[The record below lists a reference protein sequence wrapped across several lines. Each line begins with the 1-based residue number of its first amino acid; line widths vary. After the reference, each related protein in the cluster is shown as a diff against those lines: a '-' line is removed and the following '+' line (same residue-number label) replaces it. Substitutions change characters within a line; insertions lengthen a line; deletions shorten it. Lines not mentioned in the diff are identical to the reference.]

1 MISGAGPQSACV
13 VHSLVNRLR
22 RGASRLSMPL
32 SFDPHSIRKGM
43 GVTVG
48 DRSPGDGPVER
59 PGTDWMWELAAHYE
73 RMRRAYPDHELCI
86 VFDIDGTILDL
97 RYLVVYALL
106 AYDRAHDTEY
116 FQGLRATDV
125 HVHENRIDEFLE
137 DLALPAAVR
146 ADVLAWYAEHLW
158 SPEAILAANQPYQ
171 GVLGVI
177 RWFQLQPATCVA
189 LNTGRPEEIRD
200 LTLQALN
207 ALGKAYRVR
216 FRSDLLCMNPHGWGS
231 RVADSKVAC
240 IRMLQER
247 GLRVVAVVDNEP
259 AAIQAMAT
267 ADQTHEIL
275 FLHADTIF
283 ESQRVVTPR
292 TVRGSSYGLAE
303 LVSEEELRRR
313 VQFVWHGVN
322 DEANLR
328 QFLASGVHWAE
339 CDVRRDPLDRLVLR
353 HDSFEKSPWHRA
365 EQPFRLEACLRAL
378 RRQQR
383 SVKLDLK
390 EGGEVIERV
399 LGIVAAMDFDQG
411 SLWFNGSIEVLRE
424 PGIRRLSEAYP
435 QATISAPVDFLGPLL
450 LAAPALAKD
459 VVATLRS
466 WGVNRWSLDWRTPG
480 IRELMDRLEEAGWEV
495 NVYGVPDLEAFLEA
509 SLLLPR
515 SVTADFNFP
524 DWHYFGRG
532 AGQDRAYY
540 RYEIAP
546 ATPLGRQAK

>member
-22 RGASRLSMPL
+22 RGASRLSTPL
-32 SFDPHSIRKGM
+32 SFHPHSIRKGM

-137 DLALPAAVR
+137 DLALPAPVR

-231 RVADSKVAC
+231 RVVDSKVAC

-328 QFLASGVHWAE
+328 QFPLGG
-339 CDVRRDPLDRLVLR
+339 VRRPPGPPGPAGAAARLLR
-353 HDSFEKSPWHRA
+353 EEPVAPRRAALPAGSLPAGPPQAATLGQARPERGRRGHRA
-365 EQPFRLEACLRAL
+365 SARRRRRHGLRPGLAVVQRVHRGPPRAGDPAPVRGIPASDHLGPRRLPRSSAPRGPRAGQRRRGHAPVLGGEPLVAGLADARDQGADGPPRGSRVGGQRL
-378 RRQQR
+378 RRPR
-383 SVKLDLK
+383 PRGVP
-390 EGGEVIERV
+390 GG
-399 LGIVAAMDFDQG
+399 F
-411 SLWFNGSIEVLRE
+411 
-424 PGIRRLSEAYP
+424 
-435 QATISAPVDFLGPLL
+435 
-450 LAAPALAKD
+450 AAPAEVGDGRLQLPRLAL
-459 VVATLRS
+459 LRAR
-466 WGVNRWSLDWRTPG
+466 GGTGPR
-480 IRELMDRLEEAGWEV
+480 
-495 NVYGVPDLEAFLEA
+495 
-509 SLLLPR
+509 LLPLR
-515 SVTADFNFP
+515 
-524 DWHYFGRG
+524 
-532 AGQDRAYY
+532 DRT
-540 RYEIAP
+540 RRP
-546 ATPLGRQAK
+546 SGRQAK

>member
-1 MISGAGPQSACV
+1 
-13 VHSLVNRLR
+13 
-22 RGASRLSMPL
+22 
-32 SFDPHSIRKGM
+32 M
-43 GVTVG
+43 GVTARQQPPAG
-48 DRSPGDGPVER
+48 GEAER
-59 PGTDWMWELAAHYE
+59 PSADWMWELAVHYE
-73 RMRRAYPDHELCI
+73 RMRRAYPDQELCI

-106 AYDRAHDTEY
+106 AYDRAHGTEY
-116 FQGLRATDV
+116 FQGLDAEDV
-125 HVHENRIDEFLE
+125 RVHEDRIDEFLA
-137 DLALPAAVR
+137 DLALPAPVR
-146 ADVLAWYAEHLW
+146 ADVLAWYAQHLW
-158 SPEAILAANQPYQ
+158 SPEAILAANRPYQ

-177 RWFQLQPATCVA
+177 RWFQLQPATSVA
-189 LNTGRPEEIRD
+189 LNTGRPEEIRE

-207 ALGKAYRVR
+207 ALGKAYRVT
-216 FRSDLLCMNPHGWGS
+216 FRSDLLCMNPYGRGQ
-231 RVADSKVAC
+231 RVADAKVAS
-240 IRMLQER
+240 IRLLQER

-292 TVRGSSYGLAE
+292 TVQGTTYGLAE

-353 HDSFEKSPWHRA
+353 HDSFEETPWHRA
-365 EQPFRLEACLRAL
+365 EHPFRLEACLQAL
-378 RRQQR
+378 REHQR

-390 EGGEVIERV
+390 EGGEVIPRV
-399 LGIVAAMDFDQG
+399 LGIVAAMGFDEDA
-411 SLWFNGSIEVLRE
+411 LWFNGSVEDLGE
-424 PGIRRLSEAYP
+424 PGIRRLAQAYP
-435 QATISAPVDFLGPLL
+435 QATISVPVDFLRPLL
-450 LAAPALAKD
+450 LAAPALAKEI
-459 VVATLRS
+459 VATLRS
-466 WGVNRWSLDWRTPG
+466 WGVNRWSLDWRTAG
-480 IRELMDRLEEAGWEV
+480 IRELMDRLEEGGWEI

-532 AGQDRAYY
+532 AGEHRAYY
-540 RYEIAP
+540 RYDLAGGTQLKRP
-546 ATPLGRQAK
+546 AK

>member
-1 MISGAGPQSACV
+1 M
-13 VHSLVNRLR
+13 
-22 RGASRLSMPL
+22 
-32 SFDPHSIRKGM
+32 
-43 GVTVG
+43 TVG
-48 DRSPGDGPVER
+48 KQSPADGSVER
-59 PGTDWMWELAAHYE
+59 PGTDWMWELAVHYE

-97 RYLVVYALL
+97 RYLVVHALL

-116 FQGLRATDV
+116 FQGLDV
-125 HVHENRIDEFLE
+125 EDVKVHEDRIDEFLTE
-137 DLALPAAVR
+137 LALPAPVR

-158 SPEAILAANQPYQ
+158 SPEAILAANRPYR

-207 ALGKAYRVR
+207 ALGRAYRVT
-216 FRSDLLCMNPHGWGS
+216 FRSDLLCMNPHGWGR
-231 RVADSKVAC
+231 RVAESKVAGV
-240 IRMLQER
+240 RSLQER

-259 AAIQAMAT
+259 AAIQAIAT

-292 TVRGSSYGLAE
+292 TVRGTTYGLAE
-303 LVSEEELRRR
+303 LVSEQELRRR

-353 HDSFEKSPWHRA
+353 HDSFEETPWHRA
-365 EQPFRLEACLRAL
+365 EHPFRLEACLAAL
-378 RRQQR
+378 RKQQR

-399 LGIVAAMDFDQG
+399 LGIVASMGFDED
-411 SLWFNGSIEVLRE
+411 SLWFNGSIEDLRE
-424 PGIRRLSEAYP
+424 LGIHRLAKAYP
-435 QATISAPVDFLGPLL
+435 GATISVPVDFLRPLL
-450 LAAPALAKD
+450 LAAPALAKE

-466 WGVNRWSLDWRTPG
+466 WGVNRWSLDWRTSG
-480 IRELMDRLEEAGWEV
+480 IRELMDRLEEGGWEV

-532 AGQDRAYY
+532 AGQHRAYY
-540 RYEIAP
+540 RYELAGDARLPRP
-546 ATPLGRQAK
+546 AG